1 MLFDWLITG
10 QGVSMNPAAA
20 VRGPKHVVNEGK
32 MPVLG
37 GPEWGGRLI
46 DSIPTAPVSPPS
58 PTASRVLMP
67 RSNARQSREPKGSS
81 WLIRL
86 HETGCPR
93 CGIGAGDLDSGGT
106 LSSEKA
112 KPRSPT
118 SAAGVEAE

>member
-37 GPEWGGRLI
+37 GPEWGGLI
-46 DSIPTAPVSPPS
+46 DSIPTAPVSPA
-58 PTASRVLMP
+58 TASHVLMP

-86 HETGCPR
+86 HETGCR
-93 CGIGAGDLDSGGT
+93 TGFATGMR
-106 LSSEKA
+106 SE
-112 KPRSPT
+112 
-118 SAAGVEAE
+118 